1 MFKSLITKILFTETK
16 TITEIQNDKSSLA
29 ILDVKDNIIAFSE
42 TSLLEPPMLTVG
54 RFDSETISNGRIKRN
69 KISIPEKIPGTEN
82 LMYEPSE
89 YDYNND
95 EEISK

>member
-1 MFKSLITKILFTETK
+1 M
-16 TITEIQNDKSSLA
+16 
-29 ILDVKDNIIAFSE
+29 DVKDNVIAFLE

-54 RFDSETISNGRIKRN
+54 KFDSNSIISGHIKRS
-69 KISIPEKIPGTEN
+69 KLSVSTLIPGSEN

-89 YDYNND
+89 YDYDTD